1 MITGAVSI
9 EKRGF
14 VTSIYG
20 SVRFLGVAIGPPI
33 YSALMNWSTTGMF
46 LSTAGLTLI
55 VALLCMLLIKVKP
68 SGEGKGD
75 KKNRKQMDSLFEK
88 LLLT

>member
-33 YSALMNWSTTGMF
+33 YSALMNWSITGMF
-46 LSTAGLTLI
+46 LSTAALTLF
-55 VALLCMLLIKVKP
+55 VALLCMLFIKVKP

-88 LLLT
+88 LQLT